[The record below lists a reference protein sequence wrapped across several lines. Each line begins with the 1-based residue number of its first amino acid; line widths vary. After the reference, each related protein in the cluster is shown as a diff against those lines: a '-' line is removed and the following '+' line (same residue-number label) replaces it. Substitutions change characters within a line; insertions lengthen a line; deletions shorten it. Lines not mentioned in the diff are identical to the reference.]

1 MRDNITTYCHNSKLQ
16 LFFITLVQNIADLT
30 SMQLIHFCT
39 ATLVYVHRMTNIPY
53 TEHKN

>member
-16 LFFITLVQNIADLT
+16 FFFITLVQNIADLT

-53 TEHKN
+53 TEHKH